1 MAEDMY
7 KSQAEALAPG
17 GNLSPEAAA
26 ELKEMAEKMGI
37 QARPPSQI
45 LTHHTFLYL
54 HLPAHA
60 CV

>member
-1 MAEDMY
+1 MMIWSPFSVCLQVHSAMAEDMY

-37 QARPPSQI
+37 QARSP
-45 LTHHTFLYL
+45 L
-54 HLPAHA
+54 
-60 CV
+60 